1 MNIKGVYIL
10 AVCCTTFPVM
20 AASFD
25 CNQAHL
31 PDEKAVCASRQLS
44 DMDVELSVKYHFLH
58 GLYAMGAAGDLQDAQ
73 EAWLI
78 RRRQCQAD
86 SRCLTEVYQQ
96 RLQELDGLYEA
107 IRKPL

>member
-1 MNIKGVYIL
+1 MNIKGVCIL
-10 AVCCTTFPVM
+10 AVCCTAFPAM

-31 PDEKAVCASRQLS
+31 PDEKAVRASRQLS
-44 DMDVELSVKYHFLH
+44 DMDVEVSVKYHFLH

-78 RRRQCQAD
+78 RRR
-86 SRCLTEVYQQ
+86 
-96 RLQELDGLYEA
+96 
-107 IRKPL
+107 

>member
-1 MNIKGVYIL
+1 MNIKEACIL
-10 AVCCTTFPVM
+10 AVCCTVFPAV

-31 PDEKAVCASRQLS
+31 PDEKTVCASRQLS

-58 GLYAMGAAGDLQDAQ
+58 GLYAMGAAGDLRDAQ
-73 EAWLI
+73 EAWQT

-86 SRCLTEVYQQ
+86 THCLTELYQL

-107 IRKPL
+107 ISKPL

>member
-1 MNIKGVYIL
+1 MNIKVACIL
-10 AVCCTTFPVM
+10 AVCCTAFPAM

-25 CNQAHL
+25 CNHVRL
-31 PDEKAVCASRQLS
+31 PDEKAVCASRQL
-44 DMDVELSVKYHFLH
+44 DIELSVKYHFLH
-58 GLYAMGAAGDLQDAQ
+58 GLYAMGAAGNLQDAQ

-86 SRCLTEVYQQ
+86 TRCLTELYQQ

>member
-1 MNIKGVYIL
+1 MNIKGVCIL
-10 AVCCTTFPVM
+10 AICSTAFPVI

-25 CNQAHL
+25 CNQALL

-44 DMDVELSVKYHFLH
+44 DMDVEVSVKYHFLH

-73 EAWLI
+73 EAWLT

-86 SRCLTEVYQQ
+86 PLCLTELYQL